1 MTSSIEFVRMA
12 GYPVKVTSLACDD
25 ASASITL
32 VVITRGS
39 ADRNHLNDL
48 LATTPLN
55 LEVPDQSPQW
65 VRVDGVDART
75 VGEGEQVITR
85 FSIRLRPVDSLD
97 AEANAETPEPRSIED
112 RLDTIEQKI
121 DRVLEAMGSHHAET

>member
-1 MTSSIEFVRMA
+1 MASIEFVRVA
-12 GYPVKVTSLACDD
+12 GYPVKVTSLARDD
-25 ASASITL
+25 ASGSVTL

-48 LATTPLN
+48 LETTPLN
-55 LEVPDQSPQW
+55 FEVPDQSPQR
-65 VRVDGVDART
+65 VRVDGVDARS

-85 FSIRLRPVDSLD
+85 FSIRLKPVDSLD
-97 AEANAETPEPRSIED
+97 AEASAGTPESRSIED

-121 DRVLEAMGSHHAET
+121 DRVLEALESHHADT